1 MFCPV
6 KVKPCT
12 PLTEQLD
19 GDHKSQRGHQQSHA
33 PAFGRK
39 VLLSITSGHPQINLD
54 NILHP
59 SQLQVPTLQSLGL
72 TVKLSAPTS
81 TDVNKQYDHYAP
93 SPTIKH
99 EDETVSAS
107 KQAVLPTM
115 QPSVSPDH
123 FYQSPEISPSIQSP
137 GQPAPPSLMVSP
149 ATQRGNHHLQEQMS
163 AASPSLPVEPH
174 VSHAKI
180 AVNTPAAAPF
190 LPQPPWSSQ
199 PPPSSPST
207 GSQSTQPA
215 PLHRIYGHS
224 PSSFHTPP
232 TGQDTLRVPVASP
245 SEELPSNK
253 KPPQEVVPP
262 APIAPGSS
270 QDKDGI
276 SFARPPNNLPIHSSS
291 PPKGTRE
298 TNHLTPAVPPLIH
311 RAIQTPPQ
319 QRQHP
324 HSNGPVASP
333 RTTIH
338 PANHGKANRV
348 PVASPL
354 KGRHHHSIPV
364 NNTHG
369 ISGAPVVA
377 PSKGRHHR
385 SLPVNR
391 TSVEGPVVSPQISPS
406 IRRRGH
412 VIPVAA
418 PPKEPSSHVPP
429 ANHKHHKGSFPVI
442 SPAPHRTGNAS
453 ATSHGHSG
461 LDHGPAPAPLV
472 LPPSNGKDGNPA
484 YAPHHPRQYHSPS
497 YSPEPALPPDNPAFR
512 KPRAL
517 APAPSHSLPPPP
529 PPPNSYCTALNC
541 KDPMTNSPPGTTCL
555 CVLPIKVELRLG
567 IALYT
572 FFALVSELAQEIASG
587 VFMKQSQVHV
597 MGANAATEDPEKT
610 IVLIDLVPLGAS
622 FDNTTTLSVFE
633 RFWHKQVIINP
644 TDFGNYDVL
653 YVQYPGLPSSPP
665 SAPGNLNNS
674 LSNGNDQR
682 LHPLAADIGNHRE
695 TKSRGIIV
703 IIVLS
708 SVFALILCAGAA
720 LVIYFKLRNRHHLTE
735 ASLIPEKPAD
745 SAIAGSRLESRPI
758 SASPSLSSSIV
769 AYKGSAKI
777 FSLVEMD
784 RATQRFDESRIIG
797 EGGFGRVYEGILE
810 DGERVAV
817 KVLKRDD
824 QQGTREFLA
833 EVEMLS
839 RLHHRNLV
847 KLIGICSEEHM
858 RCLVYELVPNGSLE
872 FHLHGSYKD
881 TALLDWDARLKIA
894 LGAARG
900 LAYLHEDS
908 SPRVIHRDFKSSNI
922 LLEHDFTPKVSD
934 FGLAR
939 TAIGEGNEHISTRVM
954 GTFGYVAPE
963 YAMTGHLL
971 VKSDVYSYGVVLLEL
986 LTGRKPVDMSRPP
999 GQENLVTWACPFL
1012 TNRDGLETLIDA
1024 SLGSSIPLDSIAK
1037 VAAIASM
1044 CVQPEVDQRPFMGEV
1059 VQALKLVCKE
1069 GSEFNESTSFSQ
1081 DLHIQDAEIV
1091 SRASLDM
1098 DAGPVLSTEQFTAS
1112 ARYDTLDASG
1122 SFRRYSSSGPL
1133 KVGRTEHNR
1142 ERGLSTG
1149 SSSEHCGLQRFRM
1162 DSE

>member
-1 MFCPV
+1 MGRRQGGNGWGVCAALALASLV
-6 KVKPCT
+6 SAVVI
-12 PLTEQLD
+12 L
-19 GDHKSQRGHQQSHA
+19 GGGGHQQSHA

-59 SQLQVPTLQSLGL
+59 SQLQVPTLQSL
-72 TVKLSAPTS
+72 APTSTS

-99 EDETVSAS
+99 EDEAVSAS
-107 KQAVLPTM
+107 KQAVLPRM
-115 QPSVSPDH
+115 QPSLSPDH
-123 FYQSPEISPSIQSP
+123 FYQSPEISSSIQSP
-137 GQPAPPSLMVSP
+137 GQPSPPSQMVSP
-149 ATQRGNHHLQEQMS
+149 ATQTGNHHLQEQMP

-174 VSHAKI
+174 ASHPKI
-180 AVNTPAAAPF
+180 AVNTPAAAHF
-190 LPQPPWSSQ
+190 LTQPPWSSQ
-199 PPPSSPST
+199 QPPSSPST

-215 PLHRIYGHS
+215 PLPRRYGHS
-224 PSSFHTPP
+224 APSSFHTPP

-245 SEELPSNK
+245 PGEPPSKK

-262 APIAPGSS
+262 TPIAPASS

-276 SFARPPNNLPIHSSS
+276 SFARPPNNLPSHSSS

-298 TNHLTPAVPPLIH
+298 TNHLTPAAPPSIH
-311 RAIQTPPQ
+311 WAIQTPPQ
-319 QRQHP
+319 ERQRP
-324 HSNGPVASP
+324 HSNGPAASP
-333 RTTIH
+333 TTTIH
-338 PANHGKANRV
+338 PANHGKANGV

-354 KGRHHHSIPV
+354 KGRHHHSIAV

-369 ISGAPVVA
+369 IHGAPTVA

-391 TSVEGPVVSPQISPS
+391 TSVEGPVHSPQISPS
-406 IRRRGH
+406 IHRRRHG
-412 VIPVAA
+412 IPVAA

-461 LDHGPAPAPLV
+461 LDHSPAPAPLV
-472 LPPSNGKDGNPA
+472 LSPSSGKDGNPV
-484 YAPHHPRQYHSPS
+484 YAPHHPHQYHSPS
-497 YSPEPALPPDNPAFR
+497 YSPEPAPPPDNSAVR

-517 APAPSHSLPPPP
+517 APAPSHSLPP

-567 IALYT
+567 IALYM

-587 VFMKQSQVHV
+587 VFMNQSQVHV

-610 IVLIDLVPLGAS
+610 IVLIDLVPLGAR
-622 FDNTTTLSVFE
+622 FDNTTTLTVFE

-720 LVIYFKLRNRHHLTE
+720 LVIYFKLRNHHHLTE
-735 ASLIPEKPAD
+735 ASLTPEKPAD
-745 SAIAGSRLESRPI
+745 SAVAGSRLESRPI
-758 SASPSLSSSIV
+758 SASPSFSSSIV

-872 FHLHGSYKD
+872 SHLHGSDKD

-1069 GSEFNESTSFSQ
+1069 GSEFNESRSFSQ
-1081 DLHIQDAEIV
+1081 DLHIQDAEII

-1133 KVGRTEHNR
+1133 KVGRTERNR

>member
-1 MFCPV
+1 
-6 KVKPCT
+6 
-12 PLTEQLD
+12 
-19 GDHKSQRGHQQSHA
+19 
-33 PAFGRK
+33 
-39 VLLSITSGHPQINLD
+39 
-54 NILHP
+54 
-59 SQLQVPTLQSLGL
+59 
-72 TVKLSAPTS
+72 
-81 TDVNKQYDHYAP
+81 
-93 SPTIKH
+93 
-99 EDETVSAS
+99 
-107 KQAVLPTM
+107 
-115 QPSVSPDH
+115 
-123 FYQSPEISPSIQSP
+123 
-137 GQPAPPSLMVSP
+137 
-149 ATQRGNHHLQEQMS
+149 
-163 AASPSLPVEPH
+163 
-174 VSHAKI
+174 
-180 AVNTPAAAPF
+180 
-190 LPQPPWSSQ
+190 
-199 PPPSSPST
+199 
-207 GSQSTQPA
+207 
-215 PLHRIYGHS
+215 
-224 PSSFHTPP
+224 
-232 TGQDTLRVPVASP
+232 
-245 SEELPSNK
+245 
-253 KPPQEVVPP
+253 
-262 APIAPGSS
+262 
-270 QDKDGI
+270 
-276 SFARPPNNLPIHSSS
+276 
-291 PPKGTRE
+291 
-298 TNHLTPAVPPLIH
+298 
-311 RAIQTPPQ
+311 
-319 QRQHP
+319 
-324 HSNGPVASP
+324 
-333 RTTIH
+333 
-338 PANHGKANRV
+338 
-348 PVASPL
+348 
-354 KGRHHHSIPV
+354 
-364 NNTHG
+364 
-369 ISGAPVVA
+369 
-377 PSKGRHHR
+377 
-385 SLPVNR
+385 
-391 TSVEGPVVSPQISPS
+391 
-406 IRRRGH
+406 
-412 VIPVAA
+412 
-418 PPKEPSSHVPP
+418 
-429 ANHKHHKGSFPVI
+429 
-442 SPAPHRTGNAS
+442 
-453 ATSHGHSG
+453 
-461 LDHGPAPAPLV
+461 
-472 LPPSNGKDGNPA
+472 
-484 YAPHHPRQYHSPS
+484 
-497 YSPEPALPPDNPAFR
+497 
-512 KPRAL
+512 
-517 APAPSHSLPPPP
+517 
-529 PPPNSYCTALNC
+529 
-541 KDPMTNSPPGTTCL
+541 MTNSPPGTTCL

-610 IVLIDLVPLGAS
+610 IVLIDLVPLGAR
-622 FDNTTTLSVFE
+622 FDNTTTLLVFE

-644 TDFGNYDVL
+644 TYFGNYDVL

-720 LVIYFKLRNRHHLTE
+720 LVIYFKLKNRHHLTE
-735 ASLIPEKPAD
+735 ASLTPEKPAD

-758 SASPSLSSSIV
+758 SASPSFSSSIV

-872 FHLHGSYKD
+872 SHLHDKD

-1069 GSEFNESTSFSQ
+1069 GSEFNESRSFSQ

-1098 DAGPVLSTEQFTAS
+1098 DAGLVLSTEQFTAS

>member
-1 MFCPV
+1 MF
-6 KVKPCT
+6 
-12 PLTEQLD
+12 
-19 GDHKSQRGHQQSHA
+19 
-33 PAFGRK
+33 
-39 VLLSITSGHPQINLD
+39 
-54 NILHP
+54 
-59 SQLQVPTLQSLGL
+59 
-72 TVKLSAPTS
+72 
-81 TDVNKQYDHYAP
+81 
-93 SPTIKH
+93 
-99 EDETVSAS
+99 
-107 KQAVLPTM
+107 
-115 QPSVSPDH
+115 
-123 FYQSPEISPSIQSP
+123 
-137 GQPAPPSLMVSP
+137 
-149 ATQRGNHHLQEQMS
+149 
-163 AASPSLPVEPH
+163 
-174 VSHAKI
+174 
-180 AVNTPAAAPF
+180 
-190 LPQPPWSSQ
+190 
-199 PPPSSPST
+199 
-207 GSQSTQPA
+207 
-215 PLHRIYGHS
+215 
-224 PSSFHTPP
+224 
-232 TGQDTLRVPVASP
+232 
-245 SEELPSNK
+245 
-253 KPPQEVVPP
+253 
-262 APIAPGSS
+262 
-270 QDKDGI
+270 
-276 SFARPPNNLPIHSSS
+276 
-291 PPKGTRE
+291 
-298 TNHLTPAVPPLIH
+298 
-311 RAIQTPPQ
+311 
-319 QRQHP
+319 
-324 HSNGPVASP
+324 
-333 RTTIH
+333 
-338 PANHGKANRV
+338 
-348 PVASPL
+348 
-354 KGRHHHSIPV
+354 
-364 NNTHG
+364 
-369 ISGAPVVA
+369 GA
-377 PSKGRHHR
+377 
-385 SLPVNR
+385 
-391 TSVEGPVVSPQISPS
+391 
-406 IRRRGH
+406 
-412 VIPVAA
+412 
-418 PPKEPSSHVPP
+418 
-429 ANHKHHKGSFPVI
+429 GSFPVI

-517 APAPSHSLPPPP
+517 APAPSHSLPP

-758 SASPSLSSSIV
+758 SASPSFSSSIV

-1024 SLGSSIPLDSIAK
+1024 SLASSIPLDSIAK

>member
-1 MFCPV
+1 MGRRQGGNGWGVCAV
-6 KVKPCT
+6 LAVASVVSAVVI
-12 PLTEQLD
+12 L
-19 GDHKSQRGHQQSHA
+19 GGGGHQQSHA

-72 TVKLSAPTS
+72 TVKLSTPTS

-99 EDETVSAS
+99 E
-107 KQAVLPTM
+107 
-115 QPSVSPDH
+115 
-123 FYQSPEISPSIQSP
+123 
-137 GQPAPPSLMVSP
+137 
-149 ATQRGNHHLQEQMS
+149 
-163 AASPSLPVEPH
+163 
-174 VSHAKI
+174 
-180 AVNTPAAAPF
+180 
-190 LPQPPWSSQ
+190 
-199 PPPSSPST
+199 
-207 GSQSTQPA
+207 
-215 PLHRIYGHS
+215 
-224 PSSFHTPP
+224 
-232 TGQDTLRVPVASP
+232 
-245 SEELPSNK
+245 
-253 KPPQEVVPP
+253 VPP

-276 SFARPPNNLPIHSSS
+276 SFARPPNNLPIHSRS
-291 PPKGTRE
+291 PPKGS
-298 TNHLTPAVPPLIH
+298 VYM
-311 RAIQTPPQ
+311 IQC
-319 QRQHP
+319 RFFY
-324 HSNGPVASP
+324 SISKGGPVASP

-364 NNTHG
+364 NNTDG

-391 TSVEGPVVSPQISPS
+391 TSVEGIPPRHQPYLLGLNNNELIADSEFMKLYCAGPVVSPQISPS

-412 VIPVAA
+412 GIPVAA

-461 LDHGPAPAPLV
+461 LDHSPAPAPLV

-484 YAPHHPRQYHSPS
+484 YAPHHPHQYHSPS
-497 YSPEPALPPDNPAFR
+497 YSPEHALPPDNPAFR

-517 APAPSHSLPPPP
+517 APAPSHSLPP

-633 RFWHKQVIINP
+633 RFWRKQVIINP

-653 YVQYPGLPSSPP
+653 NVQYPGLPSSPP

-695 TKSRGIIV
+695 TKGRGIIV

-708 SVFALILCAGAA
+708 SIFALILCAGAA

-735 ASLIPEKPAD
+735 ASLTPEKPAD

-758 SASPSLSSSIV
+758 SASPSFSSSIV

-872 FHLHGSYKD
+872 FHLHGSDKD

-1081 DLHIQDAEIV
+1081 DLHVQDAEIV

-1098 DAGPVLSTEQFTAS
+1098 DAGPMLSTEQFTAS

>member
-1 MFCPV
+1 MGRRQGGNGWGVCAV
-6 KVKPCT
+6 LAVASVVSAVVI
-12 PLTEQLD
+12 L
-19 GDHKSQRGHQQSHA
+19 GGGGHQQSHA

-72 TVKLSAPTS
+72 TVKLSTPTS

-99 EDETVSAS
+99 EGTFCNSDLLYVFLQSHVKIFFKHSRFFNGNGLHSLASSDEAVSAS

-137 GQPAPPSLMVSP
+137 
-149 ATQRGNHHLQEQMS
+149 ATQRSNHHLQEQMS

-174 VSHAKI
+174 VSHAK
-180 AVNTPAAAPF
+180 TPAAAPF

-207 GSQSTQPA
+207 GSQSTRPA
-215 PLHRIYGHS
+215 PLPRIYGHS

-245 SEELPSNK
+245 PGELPSKK
-253 KPPQEVVPP
+253 KPPQE
-262 APIAPGSS
+262 
-270 QDKDGI
+270 
-276 SFARPPNNLPIHSSS
+276 
-291 PPKGTRE
+291 
-298 TNHLTPAVPPLIH
+298 
-311 RAIQTPPQ
+311 
-319 QRQHP
+319 
-324 HSNGPVASP
+324 GPVASP

-364 NNTHG
+364 NNTDG

-412 VIPVAA
+412 GIPVAA

-461 LDHGPAPAPLV
+461 LDHSPAPAPLV

-484 YAPHHPRQYHSPS
+484 YAPHHPHQYHSPS
-497 YSPEPALPPDNPAFR
+497 YSPEHALPPDNPAFR

-517 APAPSHSLPPPP
+517 APAPSHSLPP

-633 RFWHKQVIINP
+633 RFWRKQVIINP

-653 YVQYPGLPSSPP
+653 NVQYPGLPSSPP

-695 TKSRGIIV
+695 TKGRGIIV

-708 SVFALILCAGAA
+708 SIFALILCAGAA

-735 ASLIPEKPAD
+735 ASLTPEKPAD

-758 SASPSLSSSIV
+758 SASPSFSSSIV

-872 FHLHGSYKD
+872 FHLHGSDKD

-1081 DLHIQDAEIV
+1081 DLHVQDAEIV

-1098 DAGPVLSTEQFTAS
+1098 DAGPMLSTEQFTAS